1 MIYGTLKPNIFLMS
15 KGSRNSD
22 KQLEKPP
29 DDNTEQHRHDI
40 EIHKNDKEK
49 KRGILSMLKM
59 IKDHDLQSLVCG
71 LPYRKRDVGRTL
83 IFFCWPL

>member
-49 KRGILSMLKM
+49 K
-59 IKDHDLQSLVCG
+59 
-71 LPYRKRDVGRTL
+71 KRD
-83 IFFCWPL
+83 IKHA